1 MEWIDELPSQ
11 KYPVSSG
18 VPQGSILVLLF
29 FNDHPDDII
38 CNIAI
43 SLDDVT
49 L

>member
-1 MEWIDELPSQ
+1 MEWIDELLSE

-38 CNIAI
+38 CNVAI
-43 SLDDVT
+43 NLDNIT